1 MDALC
6 DRPCAIGGVTNVK
19 SRHGLV
25 SAEITFPRLV
35 AQRENI
41 SKICHRQNPA
51 LRKIIAQIC
60 VAGFDREKKHK
71 IQCTKRKVY
80 EEVFFLLTAQDDSK
94 DVSKFKLV
102 QVQLVV
108 LLAKQ
113 GCNF

>member
-35 AQRENI
+35 AQREDT
-41 SKICHRQNPA
+41 SPRSVTGNPA

-60 VAGFDREKKHK
+60 VAGFDREKTQNTVHK
-71 IQCTKRKVY
+71 KEDI
-80 EEVFFLLTAQDDSK
+80 
-94 DVSKFKLV
+94 
-102 QVQLVV
+102 
-108 LLAKQ
+108 
-113 GCNF
+113 